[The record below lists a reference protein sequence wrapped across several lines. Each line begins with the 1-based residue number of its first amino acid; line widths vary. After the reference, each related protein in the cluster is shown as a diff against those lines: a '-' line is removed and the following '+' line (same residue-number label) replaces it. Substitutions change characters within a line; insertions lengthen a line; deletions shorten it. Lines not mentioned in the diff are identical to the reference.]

1 MDKKSIK
8 KTFSHQQDQSDC
20 GVACLLSVLRF
31 HGGYRSLE
39 SLRELSGTSKQ
50 GTTLLGLYQAAQN
63 IGFKTTGYEADFE
76 HLQKLKAPSILHV
89 ILENRLQHYVVC
101 YGYQN
106 GKYTI
111 GDPGKGI
118 LELSELELAEIWI
131 SKSLLELLP
140 TENLEQI
147 TQVNQEKWNWFKSI
161 LQEDAGLLTI
171 IFGLSMIFAILG
183 MAMAVFSQKLIDDI
197 LPSKNIGK
205 LLISLVLITFL
216 LTARGGIGYIA
227 GHFAIRQGRDF
238 NNRLIARFFSCLV
251 YLPKSFFDNR
261 RIGELVER
269 MNDTSR
275 IQTAIAGIVT
285 ELLKNFLLVI
295 VGEVV
300 LFIYSPFLGTISL
313 ISLPIFGLI
322 SWRYHKAIIRA
333 QWNVMA
339 ANAHK
344 SSNYV
349 DSMNGIATIKSNH
362 KEKEFSSLNQMIY
375 GFYQDK
381 LLTLGKVGISLQLIA
396 EIASV
401 LITVT
406 LLSSGSWMIIAGKL
420 TIGELMAVLGI
431 TNGIFPAIVS
441 LAFANITLQG
451 AKVAFDRMYEFSA
464 IRPEFEKESAEKADP
479 FENILTIEVKDL
491 SFRFPGRKQL
501 LKDISLILPKGKMI
515 ALLGESG
522 CGKTTFLNIL
532 QRFYEPE
539 RGEISV
545 NGSLLERIS
554 IPAWRKQTGVVPQ
567 EVNLFNGTLIYNIC
581 LSTHLEDVQ
590 RCFDFCTQSGLHNYF
605 MEFPQNYSTLLGEQG
620 INISGGQKQLVGL
633 ARALWRDPG
642 FLILD
647 EPTSAMDRNTENFVL
662 NLLHKIRNTKCIIL
676 VTHRIKVAHNCD
688 LICIL
693 ENGSIQSAGNHDDLM
708 SNVNLYSMSFSELT
722 TSNSDER

>member
-8 KTFSHQQDQSDC
+8 RTFSHQQDQSDC

-39 SLRELSGTSKQ
+39 NLRELSGTSKQ

-63 IGFKTTGYEADFE
+63 IGLLTTGYESDFE
-76 HLQKLKAPSILHV
+76 YLQKLKFPAILHV
-89 ILENRLQHYVVC
+89 ILDNRLQHYVVC
-101 YGYQN
+101 YGFQN

-118 LELSELELAEIWI
+118 LELSESELAEIWI

-140 TENLEQI
+140 TENLKQ
-147 TQVNQEKWNWFKSI
+147 TKQVNQEKWNWFKSV
-161 LQEDAGLLTI
+161 LHEDAGLLAI
-171 IFGLSMIFAILG
+171 IFGLSIMIAILG

-197 LPSKNIGK
+197 LPSKNIEK
-205 LLISLVLITFL
+205 LILSLVLITFL

-227 GHFAIRQGRDF
+227 GYFAIRQGRDF
-238 NNRLIARFFSCLV
+238 NNRLIVRFFNSLI

-275 IQTAIAGIVT
+275 IQLAIAGVVGD
-285 ELLKNFLLVI
+285 LLKNLLLFV
-295 VGEVV
+295 VGEVI
-300 LFIYSPFLGTISL
+300 LFVYSPVLGSVSL
-313 ISLPIFGLI
+313 VSLPVFGLI
-322 SWRYHKAIIRA
+322 SWHYHNPIIHA
-333 QWNVMA
+333 QWDVMA

-349 DSMNGIATIKSNH
+349 DSMNGIATIKSSY
-362 KEKEFSSLNQMIY
+362 KEKEFSSLNQLIY
-375 GFYQDK
+375 GYYQDK
-381 LLTLGKVGISLQLIA
+381 IVTLGKVGISLQLVA

-401 LITVT
+401 LITAA
-406 LLSSGSWMIIAGKL
+406 LISRGSWLIFDGKL

-431 TNGIFPAIVS
+431 SNGIFPAIVS

-464 IRPEFEKESAEKADP
+464 IKPEFETVTDENVESFK
-479 FENILTIEVKDL
+479 NILTVEVKDL

-501 LKDISLILPKGKMI
+501 LKNISMILPKGKMI

-532 QRFYEPE
+532 QRFYKPE
-539 RGEISV
+539 RGEITV
-545 NGSLLERIS
+545 NGSSIESIS
-554 IPAWRKQTGVVPQ
+554 ITDWRKQTGVVPQ
-567 EVNLFNGTLIYNIC
+567 EVSLFNGTLIYNIC
-581 LSTHLEDVQ
+581 LSTQLEEVQ
-590 RCFDFCTQSGLHNYF
+590 RCLDFCTKSGLHNYF
-605 MEFPQNYSTLLGEQG
+605 MEFPLNYSTLLGEQG

-633 ARALWRDPG
+633 ARALWSDPG

-662 NLLHKIRNTKCIIL
+662 NLLHSIRITKCIIL
-676 VTHRIKVAHNCD
+676 VTHRIKVARNCD

-693 ENGSIQSAGNHDDLM
+693 ENGSIQSAGNHDELM
-708 SNVNLYSMSFSELT
+708 LTENLYSMSFSELT
-722 TSNSDER
+722 ASI